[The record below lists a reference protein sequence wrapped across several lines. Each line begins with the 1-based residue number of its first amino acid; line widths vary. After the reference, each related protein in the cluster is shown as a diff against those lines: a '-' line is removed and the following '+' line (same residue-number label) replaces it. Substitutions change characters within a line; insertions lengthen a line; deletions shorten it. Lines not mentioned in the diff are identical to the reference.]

1 MYRIDEKDDGG
12 RSVKYNR
19 EFSGGNPDCYLQHQD
34 VSVSVITIHTPWWAM
49 QIAVQSTS
57 VNNY

>member
-34 VSVSVITIHTPWWAM
+34 VSVSVITIHTPW
-49 QIAVQSTS
+49 
-57 VNNY
+57 